1 MFPLYSVLSTSNYP
15 VARRLA
21 HFIQNWSLITND
33 PWICQTITGYHIK
46 LTQTP
51 IQVVLLPLL
60 PLSEEETLAM
70 DNQIKSLQDKAIHK
84 APVSDKELGFVSSLF
99 MVPKKGGGQRAVIN
113 LKALNKFVEY
123 SHFKMEGIHMLRDL
137 LRKDEYIIQ
146 LDLRMC
152 ISPFQCG

>member
-1 MFPLYSVLSTSNYP
+1 
-15 VARRLA
+15 
-21 HFIQNWSLITND
+21 
-33 PWICQTITGYHIK
+33 
-46 LTQTP
+46 
-51 IQVVLLPLL
+51 
-60 PLSEEETLAM
+60 M

-84 APVSDKELGFVSSLF
+84 APVSDKEPGFVSSLF